1 MARKGLKTGFSTGAA
16 AAAGAKAA
24 LLSLIQGK
32 PPEKVRLDLP
42 EGNQLWVTVK
52 GVLVLDSQKAL
63 ATVVKQAGDDP
74 DVTNHAEI
82 LTQVEIRPGAEPGA
96 QVEITGGPGVGRVT
110 LPGLALPV
118 GEPAINPGP
127 RAIIAKAVTQAWSE
141 GPDRNLPVK
150 IKVLISVP
158 KGGDLARYTLNPR
171 LGIKGGISIL
181 GTTGLVRPFSHE
193 AYTATIESACQVARA
208 QGVDEVVLTT
218 GGKSEKLAMN
228 LKPDLPALAF
238 VQIAD
243 FFGFALKTAAASGF
257 SRVGMVCFF
266 GKAVKQ
272 AQGLEYTHAHKAPMD
287 LAWLSRRF
295 AEKGVSQD
303 LVNQVSRANTARHGL
318 DILRAE
324 KRLDLVE
331 LVGEMALNQARGF
344 LGSGPDLWYRIID
357 FDQSLLYEGKDISS
371 S

>member
-1 MARKGLKTGFSTGAA
+1 LARKGLKTGFSTGAA

-24 LLSLIQGK
+24 LLSLIQGT

-42 EGNQLWVTVK
+42 EGHQLWVTVK
-52 GVLVLDSQKAL
+52 EVLVLDSQKAQ

-82 LTQVEIRPGAEPGA
+82 LTQVEIGPGSEPGA
-96 QVEITGGPGVGRVT
+96 QIEITGGSGVGRVT
-110 LPGLALPV
+110 LPGLALAV

-127 RAIIAKAVTQAWSE
+127 RAIITKAVTQAWSE
-141 GPDRNLPVK
+141 GPDLNLPVK

-158 KGGDLARYTLNPR
+158 KGGELAQYTLNPR

-208 QGVDEVVLTT
+208 QGVDEVVFTT
-218 GGKSEKLAMN
+218 GGKSEKLAMQTR
-228 LKPDLPALAF
+228 PDLPALAF

-243 FFGFALKTAAASGF
+243 FFGFALKTAAKSGF
-257 SRVGMVCFF
+257 SRVGLVCFF

-287 LAWLSRRF
+287 LAWLGERL
-295 AEKGVSQD
+295 AEKGVTRD
-303 LVNQVSRANTARHGL
+303 LVSKVSRANTARHGL
-318 DILRAE
+318 DILR
-324 KRLDLVE
+324 KKNRLDLVE
-331 LVGEMALNQARGF
+331 LVGEMALKKARGF
-344 LGSGPDLWYRIID
+344 LGPCPELWYRIID
-357 FDQSLLYEGKDISS
+357 FDQSRLYEGKDLPRA
-371 S
+371 